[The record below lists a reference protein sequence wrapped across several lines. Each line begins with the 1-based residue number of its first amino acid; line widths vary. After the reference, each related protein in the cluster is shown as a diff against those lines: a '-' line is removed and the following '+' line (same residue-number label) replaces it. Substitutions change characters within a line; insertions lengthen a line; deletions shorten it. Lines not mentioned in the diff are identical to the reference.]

1 MIAHVDA
8 DAFFA
13 SALQRK
19 FPKLRGKPLLA
30 LGMGGGCVIAASY
43 EAKAFGV
50 KTGMRFSEAKK
61 LCPQALSMP
70 SDFEEALL
78 ASEQIE
84 SVLRDQCPI
93 VEQASVDEWYM
104 DLSAL
109 VGGAPNNPEVWGR
122 ILQKEVE
129 RKTALTVSI
138 GISSSKLLAKMA
150 GEWKKPA
157 GVTVIENMLV
167 HIENFLRERPAE
179 AIPGIGR
186 RRSLHSQSRGWRTA
200 WDIAIADPETIV
212 HLFGRPGR
220 ELQQELLGECIDPV
234 EEDTRP
240 PQSISRCRSFTPTC
254 DRNLV
259 FAQLLHHLTYI
270 MLKMRRQNL
279 ACKHVAVWLRDSEY
293 EHKGIAIKLPLP
305 IDTEEQILPYTL
317 RCFER
322 LYAERQRYTQV
333 GLALSMLV
341 PRGGAQYSLFEDTQ
355 KVNEGEQVQQAL
367 DTLHERYGREI
378 VKRGSAMPL
387 KTEQRK
393 KISVIDG

>member
-50 KTGMRFSEAKK
+50 KTGMRFSEAKA
-61 LCPQALSMP
+61 LCPEAISMP

-93 VEQASVDEWYM
+93 IEQMSVDEWYM
-104 DLSAL
+104 DLSSL
-109 VGGAPNNPEVWGR
+109 VGGTPANLQEWAKSLQEEVR
-122 ILQKEVE
+122 N
-129 RKTALTVSI
+129 RTALTVSI
-138 GISSSKLLAKMA
+138 GVSSSKLLAKMA

-157 GVTVIENMLV
+157 GVTVLENTIV
-167 HIENFLRERPAE
+167 HIEQFLRERPAE

-186 RRSLHSQSRGWRTA
+186 KRSLHSQSHGWKTA
-200 WDIAIADPETIV
+200 WDIATADTETIV

-220 ELQQELLGECIDPV
+220 DLQRELLGECLEKV

-240 PQSISRCRSFTPTC
+240 PQSISRCRSFPPTR
-254 DRNLV
+254 DRNVV

-279 ACKHVAVWLRDSEY
+279 ACRMITVWLRDDDY
-293 EHKGIAIKLPLP
+293 EHVGKAIRLPQP
-305 IDTEEQILPYTL
+305 VDTEERIFPYLL
-317 RCFER
+317 RCFQR
-322 LYAERQRYTQV
+322 LYATKQRYTQI
-333 GLALSMLV
+333 GLALSGLA
-341 PRGGAQYSLFEDTQ
+341 PRGAAQYSLFEDTT

-367 DTLHERYGREI
+367 DILHERFGREI
-378 VKRGSAMPL
+378 VKRGSAMAVQ
-387 KTEQRK
+387 TGQRK
-393 KISVIDG
+393 KLSIVN